1 MSRLGQ
7 VPESCESVCVV
18 RPEDPGYVQMA
29 REIVEHG
36 ELFRVLLFRQ
46 ISIRYAQTALGALWV
61 VLQPTM
67 FALIYSL
74 VFGVFAAAPSEGK
87 PYFLFSYCGTV
98 AWTLFAQGI
107 ERAGTS
113 FVQDERLVTKTWFPR
128 LLLPFAATSSVLVDV
143 LVAIVLLFIALPFVG
158 GFTGWNM
165 LLAIPALLVLL
176 MLALGAGTLLAA
188 INVRWR
194 DIRQAT
200 PTFVQILV
208 WVTPV
213 AYPLVMVP
221 ESMRT
226 AALANPLA
234 APVLLFRH
242 ALLGTTPPPAWSF
255 AWSTAVSVVLLL
267 WAVHVF
273 RRVERTLADHI

>member
-1 MSRLGQ
+1 MTGERQ
-7 VPESCESVCVV
+7 ISVVG
-18 RPEDPGYVQMA
+18 PQDPGFVRMFA
-29 REIVEHG
+29 EILEHR

-46 ISIRYAQTALGALWV
+46 ISIRYAQTALGAIWV

-74 VFGVFAAAPSEGK
+74 VFGIFAAAPSEGK

-128 LLLPFAATSSVLVDV
+128 LLLPFSAACSVLLDV
-143 LVAIVLLFIALPFVG
+143 LVALGLLLVALPFT
-158 GFTGWNM
+158 TGWPGWEGF
-165 LLAIPALLVLL
+165 LAIPALLLILL
-176 MLALGAGTLLAA
+176 TSLGAGTLLAA
-188 INVRWR
+188 VNVRWR

-200 PTFVQILV
+200 PTIVQILV

-213 AYPLVMVP
+213 AYPLVLVP
-221 ESMRT
+221 ERFRT
-226 AALANPLA
+226 ALLLNPLSG
-234 APVLLFRH
+234 PILLFRH
-242 ALLGTTPPPAWSF
+242 AILGTTPPPVWSLAW
-255 AWSTAVSVVLLL
+255 TAVFAILLFAGAIL
-267 WAVHVF
+267 VF

>member
-1 MSRLGQ
+1 M
-7 VPESCESVCVV
+7 
-18 RPEDPGYVQMA
+18 RPEDLGYMQMA
-29 REIVEHG
+29 RELVEHG
-36 ELFRVLLFRQ
+36 ELFRVFLFRQ

-113 FVQDERLVTKTWFPR
+113 FIQDERLVTKTWFPR
-128 LLLPFAATSSVLVDV
+128 LLLPFAAASSVLLDV
-143 LVAIVLLFIALPFVG
+143 LVAITLLFIALPFFG
-158 GFTGWNM
+158 GFTGWSM
-165 LLAIPALLVLL
+165 LLAIPALLILL

-200 PTFVQILV
+200 PTLVQVLV

-221 ESMRT
+221 ESMRST
-226 AALANPLA
+226 ALANPLA
-234 APVLLFRH
+234 APILLFRH
-242 ALLGTTPPPAWSF
+242 AMIGTTPPPAWSL
-255 AWSTAVSVVLLL
+255 AWSAAVAVALLL
-267 WAVHVF
+267 WAIQVF

>member
-1 MSRLGQ
+1 
-7 VPESCESVCVV
+7 
-18 RPEDPGYVQMA
+18 MA
-29 REIVEHG
+29 REFGEHG

-46 ISIRYAQTALGALWV
+46 VSIRYAQTALGALWV

-74 VFGVFAAAPSEGK
+74 VFGVFAAAPSEGR

-128 LLLPFAATSSVLVDV
+128 LLLPFAAAGSVLVDV
-143 LVAIVLLFIALPFVG
+143 GIALVLLLIALPFTI
-158 GFTGWNM
+158 GFPGLRG
-165 LLAIPALLVLL
+165 LLALPALLNLLVLT
-176 MLALGAGTLLAA
+176 LGMGTLLAA

-200 PTFVQILV
+200 PTLVQILV

-213 AYPLVMVP
+213 AYPLLLVP
-221 ESMRT
+221 ESLRGL
-226 AALANPLA
+226 ALANPIA

-242 ALLGTTPPPAWSF
+242 ALLGTTSPPLWSIAWSVLF
-255 AWSTAVSVVLLL
+255 SILLFGGAVK
-267 WAVHVF
+267 VF
-273 RRVERTLADHI
+273 QRVDRTLADHI

>member
-1 MSRLGQ
+1 MS
-7 VPESCESVCVV
+7 VV
-18 RPEDPGYVQMA
+18 GPEDPGLAQMF
-29 REIVEHG
+29 REILDHG

-74 VFGVFAAAPSEGK
+74 VFGVFASAPSEGI

-98 AWTLFAQGI
+98 GWTLFSQGI

-128 LLLPFAATSSVLVDV
+128 LLLPFAATCSVLMDV
-143 LVAIVLLFIALPFVG
+143 FVATALLLVALPFTVG
-158 GFTGWNM
+158 LPGFGI
-165 LLAIPALLVLL
+165 LLAIPALAILL
-176 MLALGAGTLLAA
+176 LLGLGAGTLLAA
-188 INVRWR
+188 VNVRWR

-200 PTFVQILV
+200 PTIVQVLV
-208 WVTPV
+208 WITPV
-213 AYPLVMVP
+213 AYPLIMVP
-221 ESMRT
+221 ERFRVY
-226 AALANPLA
+226 ALANPIA

-242 ALLGTTPPPAWSF
+242 AILGTAAPATWSIAWSCAF
-255 AWSTAVSVVLLL
+255 AILLFL
-267 WAVHVF
+267 AAIRVF